1 MKTRLIFIFV
11 VLFALSLA
19 VGWGCNGVLTDTEP
33 GSTFTYNLT
42 GALVQDP
49 NRDSSIVIV
58 KLKRDDADY
67 VIAKLNFG
75 GDMLLFS
82 PLIYG
87 FDSVF
92 SSSKSRTSGYSATQM
107 NLIMDDSPF
116 LTDTAFAAVV
126 GSFAIVSESVVPFIR
141 LITGTGSVS
150 FDWTGSANADGYVMV
165 AVKADSA
172 YKGQGYSS
180 VPNVNLLSG
189 TIDAEAFVLPVTS
202 DPDTGLYNLYVYSI
216 SGSPDSAMTALLLPT
231 PLPTQYTDNIAD
243 GKFTG
248 HFGSIEVTLLDTV
261 RVAISP

>member
-1 MKTRLIFIFV
+1 MKIRLISIIV
-11 VLFALSLA
+11 AILALSLA
-19 VGWGCNGVLTDTEP
+19 ASWGCNGVLTDTDP
-33 GSTFTYNLT
+33 GSTFNYNLT
-42 GALVQDP
+42 GALIQDP

-67 VIAKLNFG
+67 VIAKMSFG
-75 GDMLLFS
+75 GDVLLFS
-82 PLIYG
+82 PLKYG

-92 SSSKSRTSGYSATQM
+92 SLSVSRTSGYSATQM

-116 LTDTAFAAVV
+116 LTDTAFVAVV
-126 GSFAIVSESVVPFIR
+126 ASFSIDSETVVPFSR
-141 LITGTGSVS
+141 LITGIGSVS
-150 FDWTGSANADGYVMV
+150 FDWIGSANADGYIMV

-180 VPNVNLLSG
+180 VPDVNLLSG

-231 PLPTQYTDNIAD
+231 PLPAQYADNIAD

-248 HFGSIEVTLLDTV
+248 HFGSIEVSLLDTI
-261 RVAISP
+261 RVVTNP

>member
-1 MKTRLIFIFV
+1 MKIRLISIIAAI
-11 VLFALSLA
+11 LALSLT
-19 VGWGCNGVLTDTEP
+19 VSWGCNGVLTDTEP
-33 GSTFTYNLT
+33 GSTFNYNLT

-116 LTDTAFAAVV
+116 LTDTAITAVV
-126 GSFAIVSESVVPFIR
+126 AAFSIKSETVVPFSR
-141 LITGTGSVS
+141 LITGIGTAS
-150 FDWTGSANADGYVMV
+150 FDWFVSANAEGYVIA

-180 VPNVNLLSG
+180 VPEINLLSG
-189 TIDAEAFVLPVTS
+189 TIPADAFVLPVSS

-231 PLPTQYTDNIAD
+231 PLPTQYADNIAD

-248 HFGSIEVTLLDTV
+248 HFGSIEVSLLDTV
-261 RVAISP
+261 RVVTSP

>member
-1 MKTRLIFIFV
+1 MKIRLISIIV
-11 VLFALSLA
+11 AILALSLVA
-19 VGWGCNGVLTDTEP
+19 GFGCNGVLTDIEP
-33 GSTFTYNLT
+33 GSTFNYNLT

-58 KLKRDDADY
+58 KLTRNDADY
-67 VIAKLNFG
+67 VIAKMNFG
-75 GDMLLFS
+75 GDVLLFS
-82 PLIYG
+82 PLKYG

-92 SSSKSRTSGYSATQM
+92 SGSKSRSPGYSATQM

-180 VPNVNLLSG
+180 VPDVNLLSG
-189 TIDAEAFVLPVTS
+189 TIPADAFVLPVTS

-231 PLPTQYTDNIAD
+231 PLPKQYADNIAD